1 MKILQVIRDDLDALY
16 IFTEN
21 PDKDIKIF
29 QEKYKN
35 GDSKIHLW
43 CQNPKLTT
51 YICDNCLKEFKYVMW
66 AWKHIMWDSYIEFA
80 CSREC
85 EESLINNHK

>member
-1 MKILQVIRDDLDALY
+1 MV
-16 IFTEN
+16 EN
-21 PDKDIKIF
+21 
-29 QEKYKN
+29 KN
-35 GDSKIHLW
+35 
-43 CQNPKLTT
+43 

-66 AWKHIMWDSYIEFA
+66 IWKHIWWDSYIEFA